1 MGVHAE
7 HWPLVSTTVSAPQA
21 AGAARTG
28 EHSASAP
35 AIAIVGAGPAGLM
48 AAEILSAAGLP
59 VRVFDRMPAPARKFL
74 MAGRGGLNLT
84 HSEPLA
90 AFLTRYSPAG
100 SPVPS
105 FVESFPP
112 DALRD
117 WAAGLGQPTFV
128 GSSGRV
134 FPETLKA
141 SPLLR
146 AWLQRLFRYG
156 VELRLRQRWLGWTET
171 GDLLFEDTDSQQQH
185 HFHADATVLALG
197 GASWPRLGSDGA
209 WVGILS
215 QAGHPVTPLGPFNA
229 GALISWSR
237 HLTDRFDGAPLKRIA
252 LTCGNRTVRGEAVIT
267 RSGLEG
273 GCIYAINDVLRKE
286 LLNDASARASLYLD
300 LRPDLDMHQ
309 LTGKLNAPRG
319 RQSIAT
325 FLRRQAGLSPAA
337 IALAR
342 EPDGR
347 LPPTS
352 GELAAHIKAIRL
364 EVTGLSALDRAI
376 STSGGLAWPALDETL
391 MLRDRPGV
399 FCAGEMLDWH
409 APTGGYLLQG
419 VFATGVKAA
428 QNALTWLNQR
438 HPKTK

>member
-1 MGVHAE
+1 M
-7 HWPLVSTTVSAPQA
+7 STAVSAPHVA
-21 AGAARTG
+21 AEV
-28 EHSASAP
+28 EHSTH

-59 VRVFDRMPAPARKFL
+59 VRVFDRMPSPARKFL

-90 AFLTRYSPAG
+90 AFLTRYGPAG

-105 FVESFPP
+105 LVESFPP

-146 AWLQRLFRYG
+146 AWLQRLSVQG
-156 VELRLRQRWLGWTET
+156 VELHLRQRWLGWTET
-171 GDLLFEDTDSQQQH
+171 GDLLFEDTNSRRQH
-185 HFHADATVLALG
+185 HFQADATILALG

-209 WVGILS
+209 WVEILS
-215 QAGHPVTPLGPFNA
+215 QAGYPIAPLGPFNA

-237 HLTDRFDGAPLKRIA
+237 HLTDRFAGAPLKRIA
-252 LTCGNRTVRGEAVIT
+252 LTCGRRTVRGEAVIT
-267 RSGLEG
+267 GSGLEG
-273 GCIYAINDVLRKE
+273 GCIYAINDVLREE
-286 LLNDASARASLYLD
+286 LLNDTSGRASLYLD
-300 LRPDLDMHQ
+300 LRPDLDVHQ

-319 RQSIAT
+319 RRQSIAT

-342 EPDGR
+342 EPDGN
-347 LPPTS
+347 LPATS
-352 GELAAHIKAIRL
+352 EDLATHLKAIRL

-376 STSGGLAWPALDETL
+376 STSGGLAWPALDDTL

-419 VFATGVKAA
+419 VFATGIKAA
-428 QNALTWLNQR
+428 QNALAWLNQR
-438 HPKTK
+438 HP